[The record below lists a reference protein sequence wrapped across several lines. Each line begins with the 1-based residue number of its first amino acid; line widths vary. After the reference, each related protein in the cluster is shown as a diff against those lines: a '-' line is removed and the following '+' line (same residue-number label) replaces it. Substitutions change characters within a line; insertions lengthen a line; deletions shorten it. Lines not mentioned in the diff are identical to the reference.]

1 MKLFLQN
8 FSSHGRAFFM
18 LLLLFLF
25 AAALN
30 IQAQDVRDS
39 SAVDD
44 RETPV
49 KQDPAPVAVH
59 ISERTDQ
66 SAQSHQSAELYM
78 RSTADKNMRRWLLS
92 EPANTSGSLAPAQG
106 STNGTY
112 VFPTK
117 KERFKRYVWDTIGPW
132 TLLAVAAAAGIDHW
146 AKNPPE
152 WGQGASGY
160 GKRYASD
167 LGQNAI
173 QQTTSYGLSE
183 AFRLDSSF
191 TNSSRSGFG
200 PRLEDAL
207 LENVT
212 SRTRKGKRI
221 ISVPRLAGFYVG
233 GIVATEAW
241 YPSRFNYKDGLREGT
256 YALLFGFATNVFEEF
271 ILHR

>member
-1 MKLFLQN
+1 MKLFSQN
-8 FSSHGRAFFM
+8 FSRHGGAFLL

-25 AAALN
+25 AAAFD
-30 IQAQDVRDS
+30 IQAQDVRDPS
-39 SAVDD
+39 PVDD
-44 RETPV
+44 QGNLL
-49 KQDPAPVAVH
+49 KQDSEPIATQIA
-59 ISERTDQ
+59 ERTDQ
-66 SAQSHQSAELYM
+66 LAQSHQNAEVYM
-78 RSTADKNMRRWLLS
+78 RSAANKNMRRWLLS
-92 EPANTSGSLAPAQG
+92 EPPTIPGSLTPAHG

-117 KERFKRYVWDTIGPW
+117 KERFKRYIWDTVGPW

-191 TNSSRSGFG
+191 TKSSRSGFG

-221 ISVPRLAGFYVG
+221 ISAPRLAGFYVG
-233 GIVATEAW
+233 GIVSTETW
-241 YPSRFNYKDGLREGT
+241 YPSRYNYKDGLREGT